1 MESTRRCGVSGWNVR
16 KQFARSAELYATSP
30 VHARGADLDVVVR
43 FARPEP
49 TDVALDVSTG
59 AGHTALALAPRVA
72 RVVATDLTPEML
84 EVARRL
90 AAERGV
96 KNVEFQEADVRALP
110 FSDASFDVVTC
121 RTAAHHYPELQVPVR
136 EMARVLRMGGRL
148 VVSDTVSP
156 ADEVPDRFIN
166 ALETLRDSTH
176 VRDWSVAEWQ
186 EAFAASGL
194 TLENYEEM
202 LLEIEFQ
209 SWVERSTTPPELQA
223 VLVAMLTRAPRR
235 LRELFRVQEA
245 PLRFCLHKAVFVAVK
260 EENRAGA

>member
-1 MESTRRCGVSGWNVR
+1 MLRGRCGLSHWDVR
-16 KQFARSAELYATSP
+16 KQFARSAELYAASP
-30 VHARGADLDVVVR
+30 VHARGADLEVVVR
-43 FARPEP
+43 FARPEL

-59 AGHTALALAPRVA
+59 AGHTALALAPHVA

-96 KNVEFQEADVRALP
+96 ENVEFQEADVRALP
-110 FSDASFDVVTC
+110 FPDACFDVVTC
-121 RTAAHHYPELQVPVR
+121 RTAAHHYPELAGPLR
-136 EMARVLRMGGRL
+136 EMARVLGPGGRL

-156 ADEVPDRFIN
+156 ADEVADRFVN

-176 VRDWSVAEWQ
+176 VRDWTVAEWQ

-202 LLEIEFQ
+202 PLEIEFD
-209 SWVERSTTPPELQA
+209 SWVERSGTPPELQA
-223 VLVAMLTRAPRR
+223 VLVTMLTEAPRR
-235 LRELFRVQEA
+235 LQQLFRVQQA
-245 PLRFCLHKAVFVAVK
+245 PLRLSLHKAVFLAVK
-260 EENRAGA
+260 QQNRAGRR